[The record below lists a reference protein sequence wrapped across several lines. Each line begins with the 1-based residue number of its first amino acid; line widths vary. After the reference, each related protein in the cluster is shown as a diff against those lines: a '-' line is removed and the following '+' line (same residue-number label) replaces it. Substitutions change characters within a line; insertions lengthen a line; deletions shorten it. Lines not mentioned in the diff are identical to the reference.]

1 MSSNRNNKIDNSN
14 INNRGDDSS
23 SGSSV
28 YVRVI
33 PGNDP
38 TDSDTEGSVDSQVSR
53 PKCTIKVKVKFG
65 LKEGTTEF
73 TSIKVT
79 QDDFHECRVYTMDPV
94 KQRQT
99 EKRGGIVT
107 KVWSS
112 AAGPLTFE
120 LEVREKKQPP
130 QLFGPLTEAKTK
142 DWKNH
147 KQYLKKKRGDP

>member
-1 MSSNRNNKIDNSN
+1 MSSNIDNEIN
-14 INNRGDDSS
+14 INNREDDSS

-28 YVRVI
+28 YVRVV

-38 TDSDTEGSVDSQVSR
+38 TDSDTEGSVDSRVLR
-53 PKCTIKVKVKFG
+53 PKCTIKVKVKLG
-65 LKEGTTEF
+65 SKEGITEF
-73 TSIKVT
+73 TTIRVT
-79 QDDFHECRVYTMDPV
+79 QGDFHKCRVYTVDPV

-99 EKRGGIVT
+99 KKRGGIIT

-130 QLFGPLTEAKTK
+130 QLFGPLTEAKTRVQE
-142 DWKNH
+142 DH
-147 KQYLKKKRGDP
+147 EQYLKRKRGDP